1 MEESGNMDEPIK
13 KKRGNPN
20 FAKGKK
26 NEYYDKDKKMAE
38 TVEEIKEPG
47 KTETPSSEPTPAQ
60 EPVNNA
66 PKVEFNMDIFSD
78 VMPDD
83 ILPLDDEVKTKDYAK
98 LNEGLGNGANPNASG
113 SPSTSGGGGGSIAS
127 GTGLSTEGKSLEEMR
142 SEAEQFVDFTLRAYD
157 KAHDLARGLAKV
169 KEEKLAVEHEEGKIN
184 LNHTFPLKGNPSIG
198 QLVSKYNESIDETIV
213 VEDKFKTDI
222 TPPMVR
228 IAMKHKLGMSD
239 EFRVISLIAED
250 AITKVS
256 ILIGLKSALN
266 QILDMSREQVKASRQ
281 KQQAPP
287 PPPKDN
293 GYTEFVEEPTN
304 DWRDAPSS

>member
-26 NEYYDKDKKMAE
+26 NEYYDKDKSMSETTNTE
-38 TVEEIKEPG
+38 TVTEPIKPA
-47 KTETPSSEPTPAQ
+47 EPTPQ
-60 EPVNNA
+60 VENTA

-98 LNEGLGNGANPNASG
+98 LNEGLGNGVNPSG
-113 SPSTSGGGGGSIAS
+113 PGAPSTSGSGGGSSVAS

-142 SEAEQFVDFTLRAYD
+142 SEAEQFVDFTLRAYE
-157 KAHDLARGLAKV
+157 KAHDLGRGLV
-169 KEEKLAVEHEEGKIN
+169 KINQEKLAIEHERGEIN

-198 QLVSKYNESIDETIV
+198 QLVDNFNDSIDETIV

-256 ILIGLKSALN
+256 ILIGLKSAMTDILN
-266 QILDMSREQVKASRQ
+266 MSREQLKVAKQSQ
-281 KQQAPP
+281 KQQANT
-287 PPPKDN
+287 PPKDT
-293 GYTEFVEEPTN
+293 GYTEFVEEPSN
-304 DWRDAPSS
+304 DWRDAPSN